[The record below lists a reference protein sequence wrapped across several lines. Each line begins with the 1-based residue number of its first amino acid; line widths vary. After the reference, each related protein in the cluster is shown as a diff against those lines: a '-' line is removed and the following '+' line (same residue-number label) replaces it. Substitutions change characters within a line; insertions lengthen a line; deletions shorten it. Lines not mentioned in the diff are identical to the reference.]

1 MAKKRA
7 VAYIR
12 VSTASE
18 AQMHSFE
25 FQLNYW
31 QDKINENPE
40 CEYVGIYAD
49 KGISGKSLNKR
60 PQMLKMLEDARQH
73 KFDIVYTKSVARLAR
88 NTEDLLQT
96 VRELRELGIKVLF
109 EKEAIDTF
117 NPTAETMLVLAASV
131 AENELKIYSDN
142 MRWSIRH
149 RYKNGWISV
158 GNGLLGYTMDK
169 ETNELTVVPSEAETV
184 RRIYEL
190 YLQGYGLAPI
200 AAILTQEK
208 RTNRRGDTEWTVP
221 AIRYIL
227 RNEKYKGCSLCQKRV
242 VELGVFRENDNIA
255 PKFYMENTH
264 EAIITPEDYDRVQ
277 EEFLRRTSP
286 KILGSTIPSYV
297 FTRKVIC
304 GCCGKRYAHKI
315 RNCNKPWRSEIWM
328 CVERNKYGSK
338 KCANIAIKDEVLK
351 AKFIECFNE
360 FVESHRENDT
370 LIALK
375 KKLAMLVDDE
385 RNLQRLDIN
394 RLISHEDYTAEY
406 AKIRKEIASVTEQI
420 GEQEVR
426 GVTKADYETITEFDE
441 TKVEKFIDK
450 VTVYPTVVAF
460 TFINGVTISREY
472 NNGPSGNQKGWRDK
486 QQARIENKTEV
497 QNADSK

>member
-1 MAKKRA
+1 MAKKRG

-12 VSTASE
+12 VSTSSE

-31 QDKINENPE
+31 QKKITDNPD
-40 CEYVGIYAD
+40 CVYVGIYAYM
-49 KGISGKSLNKR
+49 GISVKSLNKR
-60 PQMLKMLEDARQH
+60 PQLLKMLDDARQH
-73 KFDIVYTKSVARLAR
+73 KFDIVYTKSVSRLAR
-88 NTEDLLQT
+88 NTEDLLQI

-149 RYKNGWISV
+149 RYREGWISV

-200 AAILTQEK
+200 ADILTQEK
-208 RTNRRGDTEWTVP
+208 RKNRRGDTQWTVP

-242 VELGVFRENDNIA
+242 VELGVFRENNNLA
-255 PKFYMENTH
+255 PKYYMENTH

-277 EEFLRRTSP
+277 EEFSRRTSP
-286 KILGSTIPSYV
+286 KILGSTRPSYV
-297 FTRKVIC
+297 FSTKMRC
-304 GCCGKRYAHKI
+304 GCCGGGYSHKI

-328 CVERNKYGSK
+328 CIERNKYGSK
-338 KCANIAIKDEVLK
+338 KCANTAIKDEVLK
-351 AKFIECFNE
+351 AKFVECFNE
-360 FVESHRENDT
+360 FVASHKENDT

-375 KKLAMLVDDE
+375 RELAILVDDE
-385 RNLQRLDIN
+385 RNLQRLNIN
-394 RLISHEDYTAEY
+394 RLISREDYTTEY
-406 AKIRKEIASVTEQI
+406 DKLRKDIAVITEQI
-420 GEQEVR
+420 VEQEVR
-426 GVTKADYETITEFDE
+426 GVTKADYDPIDTFDE
-441 TKVEKFIDK
+441 TKVEKFIDT
-450 VTVYPTVVAF
+450 VTVYPTVIAF

-472 NNGPSGNQKGWRDK
+472 DNGPPGNQKGWRDK
-486 QQARIENKTEV
+486 QQARMENKTEV
-497 QNADSK
+497 KNADSE